1 MKKILVVGSL
11 NMDLVTRVKATP
23 QVGETVLGNGFDQI
37 PGGKGANQAVAMGKL
52 GGQVAM
58 LGCVGDDEFGVALKS
73 NLKACHVEDERVKV
87 IKDSPTGLA
96 MIMVNESGDNSIVVV
111 PGANY
116 ELRPTD
122 LSKSDFV
129 RFEYCVAQLE
139 TPVETIER
147 AFVLA
152 KEAGVKT
159 VLNPAPAQDLREKL
173 IAHTDI
179 LIPNETEFFALT
191 GYDTQCRDSLLKGA
205 EVLYE
210 KGVQALLITL
220 GAQGA
225 IYLDKEGT
233 EIKKAGHKVDAVDTT
248 AAGDSFIGGFVT
260 ALAEGSDVASAMEF
274 AMKVAALTVTRHGAQ
289 RSLPNRQ
296 EVEGFEGVV

>member
-1 MKKILVVGSL
+1 MKKSLVVGSL
-11 NMDLVTRVKATP
+11 NMDLVTRVSLTP

-58 LGCVGDDEFGVALKS
+58 LGCVGDDDFGVALKS
-73 NLKACHVEDERVKV
+73 NLKACHVESEMVKT
-87 IKDSPTGLA
+87 IQASPTGLA
-96 MIMVNESGDNSIVVV
+96 MIMVNEFGDNSIVVV

-116 ELRPTD
+116 QLKAED
-122 LSKSDFV
+122 LSKSDFLG
-129 RFEYCVAQLE
+129 FDYCVSQLE
-139 TPVETIER
+139 TPIETVER

-152 KEAGVKT
+152 KEAGATT
-159 VLNPAPAQDLREKL
+159 VLNPAPAQGLPENL
-173 IAHTDI
+173 IAHTDL
-179 LIPNETEFFALT
+179 LIPNETEFFTLT

-274 AMKVAALTVTRHGAQ
+274 AMKVAAITVTRQGAQ
-289 RSLPNRQ
+289 SSLPNRQ

>member
-1 MKKILVVGSL
+1 MKKSLVVGSL
-11 NMDLVTRVKATP
+11 NMDLVTRVSVTP

-58 LGCVGDDEFGVALKS
+58 LGCVGDDDFGVALKS
-73 NLKACHVEDERVKV
+73 NLKACHVDAQMVKS
-87 IKDSPTGLA
+87 ISGMPTGLA

-116 ELRPTD
+116 QLKAED

-129 RFEYCVAQLE
+129 GFDFCVAQLE
-139 TPVETIER
+139 TPVETVER

-152 KEAGVKT
+152 KEAGATT
-159 VLNPAPAQDLREKL
+159 VLNPAPAQGLLENL
-173 IAHTDI
+173 IAHTDL
-179 LIPNETEFFALT
+179 LIPNETEFFTLT

-210 KGVQALLITL
+210 KGVHALLITL

-274 AMKVAALTVTRHGAQ
+274 AMKVAAITVTRHGAQ